1 MRLYLAQQ
9 ELPVT
14 EWRVSSVSG
23 TLPNRLPCHSM
34 AASSDDDT
42 SFVEGLQQQFSSASL
57 LGTDDEGDVVV
68 TVKGAWQGAIGPQ
81 LPRSH
86 PLHRPR
92 QTRTRRATRRPRWKR
107 HTPLWEVH

>member
-1 MRLYLAQQ
+1 
-9 ELPVT
+9 
-14 EWRVSSVSG
+14 
-23 TLPNRLPCHSM
+23 M

-86 PLHRPR
+86 PLAP
-92 QTRTRRATRRPRWKR
+92 
-107 HTPLWEVH
+107 TPPDTDKAGDKKTKVEKAYAIVGGALKQSLRSVPDISLIDACVAAPCTFVAW